1 MFDLKLIM
9 EYFHCDETMANDILD
24 RMDIDFSE
32 CTLEEFYEEADNA
45 FNLLL
50 DEWV

>member
-1 MFDLKLIM
+1 MLNVKLIM
-9 EYFHCDETMANDILD
+9 EYFFCDETMANDILD

-32 CTLEEFYEEADNA
+32 CTTAEFYEEADNA